1 MAFDR
6 RWLFLIYIVVLGLG
20 SVVSAYVYSQGQKV
34 RDEIVLLNE
43 SDISRLRMIANLK
56 QAVIAREPILYRYY
70 TDTDQLSY
78 RRDFADNV
86 RRIEQGM
93 KWLTA
98 TFPDHPALST
108 LHENQATLERL
119 ATALEQTLAPARV
132 DWDEARRILGDID
145 TVSRSLN
152 ETLEQLSQAVEKQ
165 VAFRSQFV
173 SGATEDMFYSVAA
186 VSVIIFIMSLFFG
199 HYAYQHLSD
208 ARERRLLTLFPER
221 NPNPVLRLDGNGL
234 MNFANP
240 AAQQLIDMM
249 SADSVEN
256 IRLLPDDLP
265 ERLTAMR
272 LRNIP
277 LLRFEYRVAK
287 NDFFCTL
294 QYLDDFDTYHVYL
307 QDITARREAE
317 RHMEFLAYHDA
328 QTGLPNRRH
337 LDRDAN
343 VLLSAQNHQSQV
355 LIALINVDRF
365 RMISQGLGHL
375 VGDRLISALA
385 TRLNLALDGLA
396 PELSSTLYRL
406 EGDHFAVLA
415 HLTDIDQSADF
426 GTVLR
431 QSIREP
437 FSIERRSLSVSMSV
451 GIAHFPEHG
460 HDLVQ
465 LLKNA
470 ESAMRN
476 VSTKGGDD
484 FCIYHADMNA
494 NALRQLE
501 LSHELRHAIT
511 HNELRLCY
519 QPKVNLRTGMITGVE
534 ALVRW
539 EHSKRGTISPAEFIP
554 LAEET
559 GSITVIGD
567 WILRTACQQCLH
579 WRQQG
584 LPTMTMAVN
593 ISARQFTRDLPDR
606 IALILSES
614 GLSPDLLE
622 LEITE
627 GIAMTGITAIDIMS
641 RLRALDVKLAI
652 DDFGT
657 GFSSLAYLK
666 RFPIQTLK
674 IDQSFVQQMES
685 NASDRAIVRAIVE
698 LGHQLDLEVVAEGV
712 EELSHLQLLRQYSC
726 DTMQGYLLSRPVSAD
741 DLAALALTGQPF
753 ELSSQTLPEKNHS
766 SV

>member
-1 MAFDR
+1 MASDR
-6 RWLFLIYIVVLGLG
+6 RWLFLIYVLVLGLG
-20 SVVSAYVYSQGQKV
+20 SVLSIYIYLQGQKV
-34 RDEIVLLNE
+34 RDEIVSLND
-43 SDISRLRMIANLK
+43 SDISRLRLIADLK

-70 TDTDQLSY
+70 TDTDQHAY
-78 RRDFADNV
+78 RRDFTENV

-98 TFPDHPALST
+98 TFPGHSAL
-108 LHENQATLERL
+108 
-119 ATALEQTLAPARV
+119 TALHADQQALENLAKALEKTLAPARV

-145 TVSRSLN
+145 AVSRSLN
-152 ETLEQLSQAVEKQ
+152 ETLDQFVQVVEKR
-165 VAFRSQFV
+165 VATRSQFV
-173 SGATEDMFYSVAA
+173 SSATEDMFYSVVA
-186 VSVIIFIMSLFFG
+186 VSIIIVIMALFFG

-221 NPNPVLRLDGNGL
+221 NPNPVLRLDSNGQ

-240 AAQQLIDMM
+240 AAQQLSEVM
-249 SADSVEN
+249 SADSTEN
-256 IRLLPDDLP
+256 IRLLPDNLH

-272 LRNIP
+272 LRNTS
-277 LLRFEYRVAK
+277 LLRFEYRVARY
-287 NDFFCTL
+287 DFFCTL
-294 QYLDDFDTYHVYL
+294 QYLEDFDTYHVYL

-337 LDRDAN
+337 LDKDAN
-343 VLLSAQNHQSQV
+343 ILFSALNPGPQALV
-355 LIALINVDRF
+355 ALINVDRF

-375 VGDRLISALA
+375 VGDLLLTALA
-385 TRLNLALDGLA
+385 ARLKLALDSLA
-396 PELSSTLYRL
+396 SDISATLYRL

-415 HLTDIDQSADF
+415 RLTNQEQSEQL
-426 GTVLR
+426 GTTLR

-437 FSIERRSLSVSMSV
+437 FSIERRMLSVSMSV
-451 GIAHFPEHG
+451 GMAHFPAHG

-476 VSTKGGDD
+476 ISTRGGDD
-484 FCIYHADMNA
+484 FCIYQSEMNA

-501 LSHELRHAIT
+501 LSHELRHAIAR
-511 HNELRLCY
+511 NELILCY
-519 QPKVNLRTGMITGVE
+519 QPKVNLRTGMVTGVE

-539 EHSKRGTISPAEFIP
+539 EHSKRGVISPAEFIP
-554 LAEET
+554 LAEAT
-559 GSITVIGD
+559 GSILEIGD
-567 WILRTACQQCLH
+567 WILHTACHQCLR
-579 WRQQG
+579 WQQRG

-606 IALILSES
+606 VARILSAS

-627 GIAMTGITAIDIMS
+627 GIAMTGATAIDIMS

-674 IDQSFVQQMES
+674 IDQSFVRQMETD
-685 NASDRAIVRAIVE
+685 ASDRAIVRAIVE
-698 LGHQLDLEVVAEGV
+698 LGHQLELEVVAEGV
-712 EELSHLQLLRQYSC
+712 EEPSHLQLLRQYQC
-726 DTMQGYLLSRPVSAD
+726 DTMQGYLISRPVSAGE
-741 DLAALALTGQPF
+741 LASLSMTGQPF
-753 ELSSQTLPEKNHS
+753 DLATLSISDKHPS
-766 SV
+766 AV